1 MKKFVS
7 KILVAPLLVVYLT
20 AVAGVTI
27 HECTVDRTT
36 ELLGL
41 LAEQTAE
48 CPHSHRGC
56 PQDSEAGGH
65 HHGGVSLCEGKCCHD
80 SIYALEQAQRTSDDD
95 YSKLT
100 LCTTVLLPSPAP
112 LAPYAAAMPL
122 PALKAEQKGRCA
134 ASGKAILTLYSVQ
147 RA

>member
-27 HECTVDRTT
+27 HECTVDRTM

-41 LAEQTAE
+41 LAEQTDD
-48 CPHSHRGC
+48 CPHSHHGC
-56 PQDSEAGGH
+56 PQDSDAGGH
-65 HHGGVSLCEGKCCHD
+65 HHSGVSLCEGKCCHD

-100 LCTTVLLPSPAP
+100 DCAPVPAFAPVATVI
-112 LAPYAAAMPL
+112 AAAVAPL
-122 PALKAEQKGRCA
+122 PAAHSLQKARGPV
-134 ASGKAILTLYSVQ
+134 SGKAILVMYSVS